1 MKSDIH
7 MLLNKIIELLVSC
20 DESVWS
26 KRLINYREDL
36 DSDYDQTVLAI
47 RSIFGG
53 AGSFNDLILQNNGKM
68 LRAENNTLNEL
79 SDELYSLIKAAISER
94 NI

>member
-7 MLLNKIIELLVSC
+7 TLL
-20 DESVWS
+20 DQ
-26 KRLINYREDL
+26 LIYYREHL
-36 DSDYDQTVLAI
+36 DSDYDQAVLGI

-68 LRAENNTLNEL
+68 LRTENETLSEL
-79 SDELYSLIKAAISER
+79 SDKLYSLIKAEISAR
-94 NI
+94 KI

>member
-1 MKSDIH
+1 MKSEIH
-7 MLLNKIIELLVSC
+7 TLLNQIIELLVSC

-26 KRLINYREDL
+26 KRLIYYREYL
-36 DSDYDQTVLAI
+36 DSDYDQVVLGI
-47 RSIFGG
+47 RSIFRG

-68 LRAENNTLNEL
+68 LQAENNTLNEL
-79 SDELYSLIKAAISER
+79 SDKLYSLIKAEISER

>member
-7 MLLNKIIELLVSC
+7 TLLDQIIELLVSC

-26 KRLINYREDL
+26 KRLIYYREHL
-36 DSDYDQTVLAI
+36 DSDYDQAVLGI

-68 LRAENNTLNEL
+68 LRTENETLSEL
-79 SDELYSLIKAAISER
+79 SYKLYSLIKAEISAR
-94 NI
+94 KI

>member
-7 MLLNKIIELLVSC
+7 ALLNKIIELLISC

-26 KRLINYREDL
+26 KRLIYFREQL
-36 DSDYDQTVLAI
+36 DCDYDQVVSGI
-47 RSIFGG
+47 RYIFGG
-53 AGSFNDLILQNNGKM
+53 ASSFNDLILQNNGKM
-68 LRAENNTLNEL
+68 LRAENNALSEL
-79 SDELYSLIKAAISER
+79 SDKLYSLIKAEISER

>member
-1 MKSDIH
+1 MKSDLH
-7 MLLNKIIELLVSC
+7 ALLNKIIELLVSC

-26 KRLINYREDL
+26 KRLTYYREHL

-68 LRAENNTLNEL
+68 LRTENNTLNEL
-79 SDELYSLIKAAISER
+79 SDELYSLIKAEISER

>member
-1 MKSDIH
+1 MKSDINI
-7 MLLNKIIELLVSC
+7 LLNKIIELLISC

-26 KRLINYREDL
+26 RKLMYFREHL
-36 DSDYDQTVLAI
+36 DSDYDHALLDI

-68 LRAENNTLNEL
+68 LREENNTLNKL
-79 SDELYSLIKAAISER
+79 QDELYSLTKAEISTR
-94 NI
+94 HI

>member
-7 MLLNKIIELLVSC
+7 TLLNKIIELLVSC

-26 KRLINYREDL
+26 KRLTYYREHL
-36 DSDYDQTVLAI
+36 NSDYDHTVLAI

-53 AGSFNDLILQNNGKM
+53 AGSFNDLILQNNGIM

-79 SDELYSLIKAAISER
+79 SDELYSLIKTEISER

>member
-1 MKSDIH
+1 MY
-7 MLLNKIIELLVSC
+7 
-20 DESVWS
+20 
-26 KRLINYREDL
+26 YREHL
-36 DSDYDQTVLAI
+36 DSDYDQTVIGI

-68 LRAENNTLNEL
+68 LQAENNTLSEL
-79 SDELYSLIKAAISER
+79 SDKLYSLIKAEISER